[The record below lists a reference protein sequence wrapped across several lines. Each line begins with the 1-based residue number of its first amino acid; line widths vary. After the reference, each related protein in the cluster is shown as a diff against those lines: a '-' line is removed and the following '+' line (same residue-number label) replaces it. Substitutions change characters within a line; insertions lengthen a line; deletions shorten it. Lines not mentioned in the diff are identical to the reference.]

1 MLRSG
6 AVPSGTSPR
15 PTLALLVA
23 SVVATSCTPS
33 ALDTDQLERRL
44 GRELSERLDRSG
56 IVVECPGDVVVEA
69 GSRFAC
75 VARARGETE
84 GLRILVT
91 QQNDEGDV
99 TWEIAGAAG

>member
-15 PTLALLVA
+15 PTLALLLASLVA
-23 SVVATSCTPS
+23 VSCTPS
-33 ALDTDQLERRL
+33 ALDTAQLERRL
-44 GRELSERLDRSG
+44 GLELSDRLDRSG
-56 IVVECPGDVVVEA
+56 IVVDCPNDVVVDA
-69 GSRFAC
+69 GATFAC

-91 QQNDEGDV
+91 QRNDDGDV